1 MSQRKRWVVT
11 LMLAL
16 GTVGWFAAG
25 ASRVR
30 AATESNRAE
39 TWEFMIPVRYLPGY
53 SNDFDGGS
61 SIEINDDIG
70 WGFGLGYNFNE
81 HLNLD
86 FEFAWTSANYKATI
100 ASSELIP
107 QADWKANGTLDATSS
122 TFNLTYNFMSKTFTP
137 YISLGVGWSWVDSNI
152 ANGPPDTYCWW
163 DPWYGNI
170 CGSYYDTYSASGFSY
185 GFGAGLRFEPKESF
199 FLRVGIND
207 NWQDYGSYSNTGTP
221 DFLSYRIDMG
231 WKF

>member
-1 MSQRKRWVVT
+1 MNQRKRWVVT
-11 LMLAL
+11 LLLAL

-25 ASRVR
+25 ASRIH

-39 TWEFMIPVRYLPGY
+39 TWEFSIPIRYLPGY
-53 SNDFDGGS
+53 KADFDGGS

-100 ASSELIP
+100 AN
-107 QADWKANGTLDATSS
+107 ADGLSPNPLFTTSGTLDATSS

-137 YISLGVGWSWVDSNI
+137 YISVGVGWSWIDSNI
-152 ANGPPDTYCWW
+152 VDGPPETYCWW
-163 DPWYGNI
+163 DPWYGYI
-170 CGSYYDTYSASGFSY
+170 CGSYVDTATASGYSY

-207 NWQDYGSYSNTGTP
+207 NWQDYGNGSSP
-221 DFLSYRIDMG
+221 DFLSYRLDMG